1 MRPTL
6 EAPSAF
12 RPPVTRGVGWGDA
25 AFALPRPSSLPGK
38 LDLPEFQ
45 QHIRSH
51 ERITPMA
58 TKKQP
63 ASSADLKTNEKKWSK
78 TLMDAG
84 WTALPS
90 VIIENQR
97 QLGLSPLDLN
107 ILVYLASKWW
117 TPEGKPFP
125 SKATMA
131 KAMDVHPRT
140 IQKRIAGLEAAGYVR
155 REERRSDAGSK
166 TNVYHLDGLIKAAKP
181 FAEEK
186 IAELKDKAEMAK
198 RRQNRRG
205 APKLRLVK
213 TEK

>member
-1 MRPTL
+1 
-6 EAPSAF
+6 
-12 RPPVTRGVGWGDA
+12 
-25 AFALPRPSSLPGK
+25 
-38 LDLPEFQ
+38 
-45 QHIRSH
+45 
-51 ERITPMA
+51 MA
-58 TKKQP
+58 IKKQLRG
-63 ASSADLKTNEKKWSK
+63 SADLRTNEKKWSK

-107 ILVYLASKWW
+107 IVLYLASKWW
-117 TPEGKPFP
+117 TAEGKPYP
-125 SKATMA
+125 SKSTMA

-140 IQKRIAGLEAAGYVR
+140 IQKHVAGLEAAGYIR
-155 REERRSDAGSK
+155 REERRTEVGSK
-166 TNVYHLDGLIKAAKP
+166 TNIYHLDGLIKAAKP

-186 IAELKDKAEMAK
+186 LAEMKDRAELAK

-213 TEK
+213 SED